1 MIGVI
6 LAAGRGS
13 RLREISKNKPKSFI
27 NIFKQKKIIEYQ
39 ISVLKKINVKKI
51 IIVIGYKKEFFYKK
65 FSKDKK
71 ITFVINKDWNK
82 SNVLHSFYKV
92 INYID
97 DDFIFVHADSI
108 VDIRLYKMFLKS
120 KNSTLPYKQKKKY
133 PDEDMK
139 LYLKNKKALLTKKNI
154 SNLKPK
160 GEFLGI
166 AYFKRNLVNEFKNK
180 LQLLKKNKKY
190 SSLFFEDLIN
200 KISKKYIIDIKNIGK
215 LKYVEIDFPEDLIE
229 AKKLFKKYLSK
240 FFQI

>member
-1 MIGVI
+1 MIGII

-13 RLREISKNKPKSFI
+13 RLGNISKNKPKSFI

-39 ISVLKKINVKKI
+39 ISVLKKINVEKI

-71 ITFVINKDWNK
+71 IILVINKDWNK

-92 INYID
+92 INHLD

-108 VDIRLYKMFLKS
+108 VDIKLYKMFLKS
-120 KNSTLPYKQKKKY
+120 KNSTLPFKQKEKY
-133 PDEDMK
+133 PEEDMK
-139 LYLKNKKALLTKKNI
+139 LYIKNKKILLTKRNI
-154 SNLKPK
+154 YNLKPK

-166 AYFKRNLVNEFKNK
+166 AFFKRKLVNEFKIK

-215 LKYVEIDFPEDLIE
+215 LRYVEIDFPEDLIE

>member
-13 RLREISKNKPKSFI
+13 RLGGISKNKPKSFV
-27 NIFKQKKIIEYQ
+27 NIFKKKKIIEYQ

-51 IIVIGYKKEFFYKK
+51 IIVIGYKKEFFFKK

-71 ITFVINKDWNK
+71 IIFVINKDWNK

-92 INYID
+92 IDYID

-108 VDIRLYKMFLKS
+108 TDVRLYKMFSKS
-120 KNSTLPYKQKKKY
+120 INSILPYKQKKKY

-139 LYLKNKKALLTKKNI
+139 LYIKNKKVLLSKKNI
-154 SNLKPK
+154 YNLKPK

-166 AYFKRNLVNEFKNK
+166 AYFKRKLVDEFKNK
-180 LQLLKKNKKY
+180 LELLKKNKKY

-200 KISKKYIIDIKNIGK
+200 KISKKYIIDIINIGK
-215 LKYVEIDFPEDLIE
+215 LRYVEIDFPEDLIE
-229 AKKLFKKYLSK
+229 AKTLFKKYLSK
-240 FFQI
+240 FFQV